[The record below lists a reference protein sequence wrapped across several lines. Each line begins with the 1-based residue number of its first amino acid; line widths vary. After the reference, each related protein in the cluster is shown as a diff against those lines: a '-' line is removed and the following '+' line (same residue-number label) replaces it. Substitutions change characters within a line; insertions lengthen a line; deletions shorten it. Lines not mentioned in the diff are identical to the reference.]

1 MLLKSSHVNKL
12 AKSVTQ
18 NMAVTYH
25 YANEVEKQVREVIF
39 KLGMSHIHS
48 GKILCLRSH
57 GSRSKKSF
65 ARTYKLSEAQRTQLG
80 VKSQYVIEVIS
91 ENFDALSKA
100 ARIKTL
106 IHELLHI
113 PKKVRDGFNGHEQV
127 SRAEV
132 EKLYKQM
139 RS

>member
-1 MLLKSSHVNKL
+1 
-12 AKSVTQ
+12 
-18 NMAVTYH
+18 MAVTY
-25 YANEVEKQVREVIF
+25 YNASDIEKQVREVIF
-39 KLGMSHIHS
+39 KLGMKHIQS

-65 ARTYKLSEAQRTQLG
+65 ARTYKLSDAQRTQMG

-91 ENFDALSKA
+91 ENFDALAKA
-100 ARIKTL
+100 AKIKTI

-113 PKKVRDGFNGHEQV
+113 PKKVRDNFKCHGQV